1 MRLWNRKSFY
11 NPYGDE
17 QFFMPVVSGGHGGAD
32 PSIVDEFVRY
42 VRTGGKVTT
51 SPIAARYS
59 VAAGCLA
66 AHSLRH
72 GGIPIDIPRLSDDLI
87 AYFTADVM

>member
-1 MRLWNRKSFY
+1 MNKFY
-11 NPYGDE
+11 
-17 QFFMPVVSGGHGGAD
+17 MPVVSGSHGGAD
-32 PSIVDEFVRY
+32 PSIADEFVRY

-66 AHSLRH
+66 THSLRH
-72 GGIPIDIPRLSDDLI
+72 GGIPMDVPRLPDELT
-87 AYFTADVM
+87 AYFTVDVA